1 MDLVL
6 PPYWYVVLYM
16 EGMTMETCS
25 LLIMVKLALSLE
37 GKNFTVHDKPCYF
50 FSLKKK
56 NNLYCSIQ
64 IYMNNK
70 VQLPFRIRLFTW
82 GFSPLSNCRRL
93 LRSSKSTNVKL
104 MTPLNFYMLR
114 RANVCLFSAKTNP
127 FQGFIWMMR
136 NFHL

>member
-56 NNLYCSIQ
+56 KQSILLYSN
-64 IYMNNK
+64 IYEQQSAIAISYK
-70 VQLPFRIRLFTW
+70 IVYLRI
-82 GFSPLSNCRRL
+82 FSS
-93 LRSSKSTNVKL
+93 VKL
-104 MTPLNFYMLR
+104 PAIIEKLKINK
-114 RANVCLFSAKTNP
+114 CKTHDP
-127 FQGFIWMMR
+127 FEFL
-136 NFHL
+136 HA